1 MFSVTSFVADVGQ
14 SVISLNWNYTNDD
27 GKLANTL
34 VLATPAGTVRLQ
46 DLTQETLVGWL
57 EDQLENTPEEL
68 DNVIAN
74 AKQQYEFQVSCKQYS
89 LDEATS
95 TYAIVEDETPVS
107 ETEVVSN

>member
-14 SVISLNWNYTNDD
+14 SVISLNWSYSNDD

-46 DLTQETLVGWL
+46 DLTQEILVGWL
-57 EDQLENTPEEL
+57 EEQLENTAEEL

-74 AKQQYEFQVSCKQYS
+74 AKQQYEFQVKKYCGSRLQKTALFHDKLKIYFR
-89 LDEATS
+89 
-95 TYAIVEDETPVS
+95 
-107 ETEVVSN
+107 